1 MAIAGAPEHV
11 SACAPSGPGV
21 EVVPV
26 EGAEAPELV
35 LVLGGTVPPDLPA
48 PAIVFLLDGD
58 GAPPGLRPEDRIVAP
73 VPGLRGA
80 WRTMPLP
87 VADALFAPEAGEALA
102 GRAAWLTPD
111 CARRR
116 SYLERFA
123 HSIEFL
129 DSPGGATV
137 AVNLHDSDRAT
148 FEPRAA
154 RALAAGQLLV
164 SETLEPSFGLEPG
177 IDYLEA
183 RDLTDLFVMAENAAC
198 APGAYGAIRA
208 RGQRKAEWFRSSRV
222 VERLAQD
229 LRLENAGTGVR
240 L

>member
-1 MAIAGAPEHV
+1 
-11 SACAPSGPGV
+11 V

-35 LVLGGTVPPDLPA
+35 LVLGGAVPQGLPA

-58 GAPPGLRPEDRIVAP
+58 ELPAGLRPEDRIVAP
-73 VPGLRGA
+73 APGVQGA

-87 VADALFAPEAGEALA
+87 VADALFAPAAGEAGT
-102 GRAAWLTPD
+102 GRAVWLTPD
-111 CARRR
+111 CPRRR
-116 SYLERFA
+116 SYRERFP
-123 HSIEFL
+123 HSIEFV

-137 AVNLHDSDRAT
+137 AVNLHDTDRAA

-164 SETLEPSFGLEPG
+164 SEALEPSFGLEPG

-183 RDLTDLFVMAENAAC
+183 RDLTDLFVMAENAAR
-198 APGAYGAIRA
+198 APGAYAAIRA
-208 RGQRKAEWFRSSRV
+208 RGRRKAEWFRSSRV

-229 LRLENAGTGVR
+229 LRLENARTGAR